1 MPVGKSEASSIR
13 ETAKEYFLKH
23 CLTLSLPG
31 IILHIL
37 VKKGFI
43 AEVRVFTSADFLNY
57 FSMRS
62 VRIYIAA

>member
-1 MPVGKSEASSIR
+1 VGKRETSSIR

-23 CLTLSLPG
+23 YLTLSLPS

-43 AEVRVFTSADFLNY
+43 AEARIFTSADFLNY